1 MDRRMAAA
9 TAGGL
14 LVLLAGGCGQTS
26 GAAPGS
32 TGGPVTCPASG
43 PVKASQL
50 ARLGRCDLSGMEV
63 VLDVGRAE
71 GVGGAV
77 QNRDECSHT
86 GEGPS
91 IVVCTFA
98 APVGTGG
105 FVGDGAERVYFG
117 TEEAIAR
124 VKASSAD

>member
-1 MDRRMAAA
+1 MTTRAAGA
-9 TAGGL
+9 L
-14 LVLLAGGCGQTS
+14 LALLAGGCGQAS
-26 GAAPGS
+26 RLAPGS
-32 TGGPVTCPASG
+32 TGGSVTCPASS

-50 ARLGRCDLSGMEV
+50 ARLARCDLSGMEI
-63 VLDVGRAE
+63 VLDVGKPD
-71 GVGGAV
+71 GGGDAV

-105 FVGDGAERVYFG
+105 SVGDGAERVYFG